1 MEYLLVLLHV
11 ALIWM
16 LAVAT
21 PGANVLLTINTAL
34 HYNRKLA
41 KYSAF
46 GVSTSILLWSLFGCT
61 GLVILL
67 SHFPALFS
75 VMKIVGGSYLLYLGM
90 RQILS
95 TRKAKQLDECLN
107 TSEVMLPS
115 SRKVFMSAFITSILN
130 PKTGF
135 FVVSLFSVSMPENIT
150 IPMVIAIMLTMSG
163 ITLCWHM
170 FLATAFS
177 HRAAKSVYA
186 RISSIMDYVTGG
198 LFTLFG
204 IKVMAS

>member
-1 MEYLLVLLHV
+1 MDYLLVIFHV

-41 KYSAF
+41 MFSAF
-46 GVSTSILLWSLFGCT
+46 GVSTSVLLWSLFGSS
-61 GLVILL
+61 GLVILF
-67 SHFPALFS
+67 SHFPELFS
-75 VMKIVGGSYLLYLGM
+75 FMKVIGGSYLLYLGI
-90 RQILS
+90 RQILL
-95 TRKAKQLDECLN
+95 TRKTNRLDGDIKDCE
-107 TSEVMLPS
+107 SMLPS
-115 SRKVFMSAFITSILN
+115 NRKVFMSAFITSILN

-135 FVVSLFSVSMPENIT
+135 FVVSLFSVSMPENIDT
-150 IPMVIAIMLTMSG
+150 PMIIAIMLTMSS

-177 HRAAKSVYA
+177 HRSAKSVYA
-186 RISSIMDYVTGG
+186 RISGVMDYVTGG

-204 IKVMAS
+204 IKVMVS